1 MMIKICNRSEK
12 NIIEKSEMLV
22 RFCKKS
28 SSFLVLTRRHTGGI
42 KKDVLEELIQS
53 KLMSIEEERKRK
65 IGHIENLSLC
75 DVRKMGF
82 SSPNGFVKEIDRQA
96 CQCRSEV
103 EAMFE
108 DYKDGEDTLTSDLKP
123 YGLYKRTFSAGSF
136 FTWPGI
142 WDICFFDLQQA
153 DCTALELDFFK
164 TPIFVGDYAFE
175 DYGFAGADEKI
186 WAKVCPHEAYFQ
198 FELTER
204 QLIAFRQLDISFDE
218 LN

>member
-1 MMIKICNRSEK
+1 MMIKICNRNEK
-12 NIIEKSEMLV
+12 KIVDKSEELV

-53 KLMSIEEERKRK
+53 KLLQIEEERERK
-65 IGHIENLSLC
+65 IRYIRNMSLS

-82 SSPNGFVKEIDRQA
+82 SSQNGFVKEVDRQA

-103 EAMFE
+103 EAIFE
-108 DYKDGEDTLTSDLKP
+108 DYKDGEDTLINDLKL
-123 YGLYKRTFSAGSF
+123 YGLYKRTFSVGSF

-142 WDICFFDLQQA
+142 WDMCFFDLHHA
-153 DCTALELDFFK
+153 DCSALELDFFQ
-164 TPIFVGDYAFE
+164 TPIFVGGYAFE
-175 DYGFAGADEKI
+175 DYGFAGKDERI
-186 WAKVCPHEAYFQ
+186 WAKVCPHESYFQ

-204 QLIAFRQLDISFDE
+204 QFIDFCKLCIPFDE
-218 LN
+218 LR